1 MKKVRFY
8 MSLTAFLA
16 IVAAILFVKLPYT
29 VVVPLILELRPDS
42 SQYVYIPEFG
52 GTLEAVYVKPGQEV
66 KTGEKL
72 AKVRNMQIL
81 SDVLDL
87 QCQLEE
93 ANEQLAHQKKII
105 SFREERT
112 ASLKAIETQ
121 IKSLE
126 ERYENRRRDFERL
139 TLLAPI
145 DGTVVS
151 PPWKPYQEPIRGQ
164 LVSWWGTPLEEKNL
178 GVTFESA
185 QTGTVFCSVGDPKEL
200 EAVLVVNQSK
210 ISFVR
215 EKQKVELKF
224 DEFPNETF
232 KSEIGERKVIESSG
246 MDSIPPALS
255 TRGKGEVPT
264 TTKDGVEVP
273 SSTSHRIL
281 VPLDNS
287 DGRLVVGM
295 TGSAKIHVDPQ
306 SLFQRIV
313 RLVSETFTFALP

>member
-1 MKKVRFY
+1 

-16 IVAAILFVKLPYT
+16 ILAAILFIKIPYT
-29 VVVPLILELRPDS
+29 VVVPLILELRSDS

-52 GTLEAVYVKPGQEV
+52 GVLDAVYVEPGQKV
-66 KTGEKL
+66 KEGELL
-72 AKVRNMQIL
+72 AKIRNIRVATEVM
-81 SDVLDL
+81 DL
-87 QCQLEE
+87 QCQCDE
-93 ANEQLAHQKKII
+93 AMQQLNFQKRTLLQ
-105 SFREERT
+105 REERS
-112 ASLKAIETQ
+112 ASLEAYEKQIE
-121 IKSLE
+121 SLE
-126 ERYENRRRDFERL
+126 ERLEKRMNDYKKLELRS
-139 TLLAPI
+139 PM
-145 DGTVVS
+145 DGIVVS
-151 PPWKPYQEPIRGQ
+151 PPWKPYQQPIRGQ
-164 LVSWWGTPLEEKNL
+164 LVSWWGTPLEKKNL

-185 QTGTVFCSVGDPKEL
+185 NTGTIFCSVGDPKEL

-210 ISFVR
+210 IGFVR
-215 EKQKVELKF
+215 EEQKVELKF
-224 DEFPNETF
+224 DEFPSETF
-232 KSEIGERKVIESSG
+232 YSQIGERKVIESSG

-264 TTKDGVEVP
+264 TTKDNVEVP

-287 DGRLVVGM
+287 DERLIVGM